1 MWKAELDKKKDG
13 GRAVQEGFIQEV
25 SSHAMQYLPKIP
37 TVILVIAVGVLL
49 IRTLDTL
56 IRRML
61 GVARIEP
68 TLISFVTAFVKFVCW
83 VFLIATVFSIL
94 GFTQISL
101 AFSGSI
107 ALVIMGV
114 ATNANSLVQ
123 DLLSG
128 LFLLAEPDFKEG
140 SIIRLNAVLGTIV
153 GMDIKKTKVMDSDGN
168 VYIVPNRMFDAN
180 IFVIQC
186 SEEVGEKAEKSA

>member
-1 MWKAELDKKKDG
+1 M
-13 GRAVQEGFIQEV
+13 QEGVIQEI
-25 SSHAMQYLPKIP
+25 SGQFMQYVPKLP
-37 TVILVIAVGVLL
+37 TVIFVIAIGVVAIRLLQGVL
-49 IRTLDTL
+49 
-56 IRRML
+56 RRML
-61 GVARIEP
+61 LVAKVDQ
-68 TLISFVTAFVKFVCW
+68 TLVSFVTTFVKFACW

-94 GFTQISL
+94 GFSQISL

-140 SIIRLNAVLGTIV
+140 RQIRLNAVDGTIV
-153 GMDIKKTKVMDSDGN
+153 GMDIKKTKIQDPAGN
-168 VYIVPNRMFDAN
+168 IHIVPNRMFDAN
-180 IFVIQC
+180 IFVIAGLKKKD
-186 SEEVGEKAEKSA
+186 EEEGNTASKTA

>member
-1 MWKAELDKKKDG
+1 MQDG
-13 GRAVQEGFIQEV
+13 VV
-25 SSHAMQYLPKIP
+25 SAITGQFMQYIPKLP
-37 TVILVIAVGVLL
+37 TVIFVIAAGVLL
-49 IRTLDTL
+49 IRLLQGILQRMLKVAKVDQTL
-56 IRRML
+56 I
-61 GVARIEP
+61 
-68 TLISFVTAFVKFVCW
+68 TFVTTFVKFACW

-94 GFTQISL
+94 GFSQISL

-140 SIIRLNAVLGTIV
+140 RSIRLNAVNGTII
-153 GMDIKKTKVMDSDGN
+153 GMDIKKTKILDAEGN
-168 VYIVPNRMFDAN
+168 IHIVPNRMFDAN
-180 IFVIQC
+180 IFVIAGVCQENDVE
-186 SEEVGEKAEKSA
+186 SSKIA

>member
-1 MWKAELDKKKDG
+1 M
-13 GRAVQEGFIQEV
+13 QEGFIQEV

>member
-1 MWKAELDKKKDG
+1 MTNGML
-13 GRAVQEGFIQEV
+13 QEM
-25 SSHAMQYLPKIP
+25 SSHLMGYVPKIP
-37 TVILVIAVGVLL
+37 TVILVIAIGVLL
-49 IRTLDTL
+49 IRFLDRVM
-56 IRRML
+56 RRML
-61 GVARIEP
+61 GLAKIEA
-68 TLISFVTAFVKFVCW
+68 TLISFVTTFIKFAGW

-94 GFTQISL
+94 GFSQISL

-140 SIIRLNAVLGTIV
+140 RAIHLNAVKGTILS
-153 GMDIKKTKVMDSDGN
+153 MDIKKTKILDDAGN
-168 VYIVPNRMFDAN
+168 IHIVPNRMFDAN
-180 IFVIQC
+180 IFVIKDIKDL
-186 SEEVGEKAEKSA
+186 ENPAEQSA

>member
-1 MWKAELDKKKDG
+1 MQGEFVREFFDH
-13 GRAVQEGFIQEV
+13 I
-25 SSHAMQYLPKIP
+25 MQYVPKIP

-49 IRTLDTL
+49 IRFLDS
-56 IRRML
+56 IIQRML

-68 TLISFVTAFVKFVCW
+68 TLISFVSTFVKFVCW
-83 VFLIATVFSIL
+83 VFLIATVFSVL
-94 GFTQISL
+94 GFSQISL

-140 SIIRLNAVLGTIV
+140 SVIRLNAVLGTIV
-153 GMDIKKTKVMDSDGN
+153 GMDIKKTKIMDGDGN
-168 VYIVPNRMFDAN
+168 IHIVPNRMFDAN

-186 SEEVGEKAEKSA
+186 PDEVELEENKTA